1 MSPTAVLFETS
12 RRLHFASFTGK
23 GDRAIVE
30 RMLAEFEYVIALAL
44 EQRSANVAAA
54 CWVSTATAAR
64 LAPQSSASRCNL
76 QGSLGIPSP
85 RAIALSCAPLGHCL
99 RGAVERVNGEECG

>member
-1 MSPTAVLFETS
+1 MMRSPRPKLIDISGSVPRAWEANRVSPTAVLFETS

-76 QGSLGIPSP
+76 QGSL
-85 RAIALSCAPLGHCL
+85 
-99 RGAVERVNGEECG
+99 